1 MADAEGRQGVM
12 GDFPPVSMKLPPDL
26 EALINGA
33 SLAVTDW
40 PEPDWEIL
48 DGRRGNLPE
57 FPDDVFPP
65 EVQAWLERASHGAG
79 VTTAH
84 VAVPFLGIVSSLIG
98 IARCIH
104 PARAWP
110 EPCTMWMG
118 LVGFSGTG
126 KTPGIDVTKRA
137 LAQIQKDRK
146 DRIVQL
152 QLAHET
158 RVEAAKAASKK
169 WRDDVET
176 AIEEGKPPP
185 VMPASAVNPGPFI
198 APRLYVSD
206 ATIQRL
212 AMLLASKPR
221 GQLVIID
228 ELSGLFLNM
237 ARYANGGQDNEFW
250 LEAWNGKSFVCER
263 MGRPPITVD
272 HLLVGLVGGFQPD
285 KLERSFGQCHDGMY
299 ARLCF
304 SWPAES
310 SYRPLNNDADAV
322 DPLIYNILTRIIDLP
337 AEEEGLFAFRR
348 VMLSEEAV
356 QGFEQFRRFLHHS
369 RKDFEGREREWFD
382 KTPSHV
388 LRLAGTLTFIHWAA
402 VGGPEPTHVDV
413 ASVEDAVRL
422 VRDYFWPHSRAALRR
437 IGLSDRNANAR
448 RVLKWMMAN
457 RKTVLSVQDVR
468 RTVLGGSVDAKQAES
483 ILDSL
488 VDYGFLQREVGETG
502 KKGGRTATRW
512 SVNPKITSPAET
524 AETAETYTNGCGY
537 DDTSI

>member
-1 MADAEGRQGVM
+1 MD
-12 GDFPPVSMKLPPDL
+12 DFPPFSQKLPPDL
-26 EALINGA
+26 EALINGVDWKA
-33 SLAVTDW
+33 NGHGAPTSADW

-57 FPDDVFPP
+57 FPDNVFPP
-65 EVQAWLERASHGAG
+65 EAQAWLERASHGAG

-98 IARCIH
+98 ISRCIH

-176 AIEEGKPPP
+176 AIEDGQPPP
-185 VMPASAVNPGPFI
+185 VMPASAINPGPFI

-228 ELSGLFLNM
+228 ELAGLFLNM

-250 LEAWNGKSFVCER
+250 LEAWNGKSFICER
-263 MGRPPITVD
+263 IGRPSINVD

-285 KLERSFGQCHDGMY
+285 KLEKSFGQSHDGMY

-304 SWPAES
+304 SWPAEPD
-310 SYRPLNNDADAV
+310 YRPLSNEAFAV
-322 DPLIYNILTRIIDLP
+322 DTLIYNVLVRIIDLP
-337 AEEEGLFAFRR
+337 ADEDGVFASRKVELSDDAIRDFEHFR
-348 VMLSEEAV
+348 
-356 QGFEQFRRFLHHS
+356 QFLHHT
-369 RKDFEGREREWFD
+369 RKGLEGREREWFD

-388 LRLAGTLTFIHWAA
+388 LRLAGTLTFINWAA

-413 ASVEDAVRL
+413 VSLQDAVRL
-422 VRDYFWPHSRAALRR
+422 VKDYFWPHSRAALRQ
-437 IGLSDRNANAR
+437 IGLTDRHADAR
-448 RVLKWMMAN
+448 RVLKWAIAN
-457 RKTVLSVQDVR
+457 RKTELSVKDVR
-468 RTVLGGSVDAKQAES
+468 RVALSQSVDAKGAET
-483 ILDSL
+483 ILDTL
-488 VDYGFLQREVGETG
+488 VDYGFLQKEVEQTG
-502 KKGGRTATRW
+502 KKGRPTVRW
-512 SVNPKITSPAET
+512 PINPKATSGAGNAEN
-524 AETAETYTNGCGY
+524 AENDPFNCVMPE
-537 DDTSI
+537 